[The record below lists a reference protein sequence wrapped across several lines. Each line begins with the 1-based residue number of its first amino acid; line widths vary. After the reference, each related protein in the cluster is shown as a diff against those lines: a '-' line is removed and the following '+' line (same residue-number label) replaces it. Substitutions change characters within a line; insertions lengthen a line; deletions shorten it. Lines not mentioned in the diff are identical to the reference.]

1 MHIGSLDKRACN
13 VEIGIVAAN
22 FRMSGAY
29 DGAPHR
35 SQEPHSNQDRP

>member
-13 VEIGIVAAN
+13 IGIGIVVAD

-29 DGAPHR
+29 DKAPYK
-35 SQEPHSNQDRP
+35 S